1 MVSQLA
7 WGISAATNSTP
18 VPMRPEMQMY
28 FAGQTVELGNNER
41 GLLPPTQIDG
51 YQQLRS
57 VGMPLT
63 ALDLGEL
70 GVWGATEQQTELGC
84 SLR

>member
-28 FAGQTVELGNNER
+28 FAGQTVELGMTDAV
-41 GLLPPTQIDG
+41 LPH
-51 YQQLRS
+51 R
-57 VGMPLT
+57 
-63 ALDLGEL
+63 
-70 GVWGATEQQTELGC
+70 
-84 SLR
+84 